1 MKERII
7 ESFDGNKIC
16 CYLWDNV
23 KNPVGVVQIFHGMA
37 EHATRYDEFAKFL
50 NKNGYIVFA
59 DDHRGH
65 GKTAGSV
72 ENIGKYEGG
81 NIFFD
86 TAQDEKYFAKL
97 LKEEYNLPIYLFGHS
112 YGSFVALHF
121 IQTCNLYEKVV
132 LSGSSYMKRQDAK
145 FAHLVS
151 KITKKFKGEKAPAKL
166 VEKLSFVSYNK
177 KFHDNGSWLN
187 SDKEKTQEYY
197 SDPQCGLSF
206 SAKFYDD
213 LFSAFNIIFKNEN
226 LYKIDDNKKILILSG
241 KEDPVSKM
249 GKLVIK
255 LYRVFKEHDL
265 RVAMKLYAGAR
276 HEIIHDTTKETVFQ
290 DVLDFFNGKAVD
302 AVGLA
307 IKKKKELRAKR
318 VAEQISSQ
326 NTNTT
331 KKPSKSKSK

>member
-23 KNPVGVVQIFHGMA
+23 KDPKGVVQIFHGMA
-37 EHATRYDEFAKFL
+37 EHATRYNEFAKFL

-65 GKTAGSV
+65 GKTAGSD

-97 LKEEYNLPIYLFGHS
+97 LKEEFNLPIYLYGHS
-112 YGSFVALHF
+112 YGSFIALHF
-121 IQTCNLYEKVV
+121 IQTCELYDRVV
-132 LSGSSYMKRQDAK
+132 MSGSSYMKRQDAK
-145 FAHLVS
+145 IAHLIA
-151 KITKKFKGEKAPAKL
+151 KITKKFKGEKANARL
-166 VEKLSFVSYNK
+166 VEQLSFVSYNR

-197 SDPQCGLSF
+197 SDPQCGHSF

-226 LYKIDDNKKILILSG
+226 LYKINDHKKILILSG

-255 LYRVFKEHDL
+255 LYKVFKEHDL
-265 RVAMKLYAGAR
+265 RVAMKLYEGAR
-276 HEIIHDTTKETVFQ
+276 HEIIHDATKGEVYQ
-290 DVLDFFNGKAVD
+290 DVLDFFNGNPVD
-302 AVGLA
+302 AVSLA
-307 IKKKKELRAKR
+307 IKKKKEQRAKR
-318 VAEQISSQ
+318 VAQQTASKQKKTSKQ
-326 NTNTT
+326 KTKTNE
-331 KKPSKSKSK
+331 